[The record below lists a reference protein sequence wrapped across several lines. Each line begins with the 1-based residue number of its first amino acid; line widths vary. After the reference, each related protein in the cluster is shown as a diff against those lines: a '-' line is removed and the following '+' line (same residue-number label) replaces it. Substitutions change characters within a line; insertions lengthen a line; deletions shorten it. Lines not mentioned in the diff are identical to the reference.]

1 MLSKEFDVNN
11 VHFATFEKK
20 VTKSVSNILG
30 NKDIFSRLLNSQRKP

>member
-20 VTKSVSNILG
+20 SDQERVKHI
-30 NKDIFSRLLNSQRKP
+30 RKQGHF